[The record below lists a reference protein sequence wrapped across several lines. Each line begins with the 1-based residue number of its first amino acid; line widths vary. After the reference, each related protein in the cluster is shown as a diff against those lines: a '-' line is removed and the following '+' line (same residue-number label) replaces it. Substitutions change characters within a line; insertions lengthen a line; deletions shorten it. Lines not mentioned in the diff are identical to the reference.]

1 MSQRYFIIRHN
12 SLNSTQTELKKI
24 LAQDESIPS
33 LTAVVAK
40 TQNKGRGRG
49 VSVWHDSP
57 GDSALLSIYVVWP
70 SRISESFLVN
80 KWICHVLATI
90 LPKQVKYKWPN
101 DLMVGSKKLGGLLI
115 ENRWEGS
122 RISSSIIGLGLNVK
136 KSRQQIA
143 RAISLEEV
151 GAGLSTE
158 ECVEAILNAISVSL
172 DSILN
177 PPSLNRRYSN
187 LLWGKETYH
196 SYSMSSGDVIKAQV
210 VDVDQQGR
218 LILKTIENENLL
230 CSLDEIRWLPS
241 ES

>member
-1 MSQRYFIIRHN
+1 MQLYR
-12 SLNSTQTELKKI
+12 I
-24 LAQDESIPS
+24 LTKLE
-33 LTAVVAK
+33 V
-40 TQNKGRGRG
+40 
-49 VSVWHDSP
+49 
-57 GDSALLSIYVVWP
+57 SALLSIYVVWP

-187 LLWGKETYH
+187 LLWGKDTYR

-230 CSLDEIRWLPS
+230 CSLDDIRWLPS

>member
-187 LLWGKETYH
+187 LLWGKETYR

-230 CSLDEIRWLPS
+230 CSLDDIRWLPS

>member
-12 SLNSTQTELKKI
+12 SLNSTQSELKKI
-24 LAQDESIPS
+24 LAKDESIPS

-40 TQNKGRGRG
+40 TQIEGRGRG

-101 DLMVGSKKLGGLLI
+101 DFMVGSKKLGGLLI

-136 KSRQQIA
+136 KSRQQLA

-151 GAGLSTE
+151 GADLSAE
-158 ECVEAILNAISVSL
+158 ECVEAILKAISVSL

-177 PPSLNRRYSN
+177 PSSLHSRYSK
-187 LLWGKETYH
+187 LLWGKETYR

-210 VDVDQQGR
+210 VGVDQQGR
-218 LILKTIENENLL
+218 LLLKTIENKTLVCNL
-230 CSLDEIRWLPS
+230 DDIRWLSS